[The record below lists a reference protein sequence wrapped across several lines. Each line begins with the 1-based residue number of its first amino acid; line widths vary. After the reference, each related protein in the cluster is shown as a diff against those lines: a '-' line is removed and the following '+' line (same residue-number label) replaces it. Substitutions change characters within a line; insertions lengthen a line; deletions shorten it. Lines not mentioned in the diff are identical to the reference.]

1 MWLKPRHSSGTMAM
15 PGNLWGDALAKQS
28 RIKEALTKHKEALKY
43 ARTGSGCR
51 KRARRWRNRKA
62 D

>member
-1 MWLKPRHSSGTMAM
+1 MAM